1 MKMVIAFIQPFMAPD
16 VVHAL
21 HRVPGLTGA
30 TFTDVKGFGR
40 GRPTDSPTAEVL
52 YGTADKVRI
61 EVVVPEDLEDVVAE
75 AIREAARTGNRGDG
89 KIYVLP
95 VDRAVR
101 IATGEEGNVAV

>member
-40 GRPTDSPTAEVL
+40 GRPTDQPSSEVL
-52 YGTADKVRI
+52 LGTADRVRV
-61 EVVVPEDLEDVVAE
+61 EVVVHEDVEDAVVR
-75 AIREAARTGNRGDG
+75 AIGEAAHTGNRGDG
-89 KIYVLP
+89 KIYVLA

-101 IATGEEGNVAV
+101 IATAEEGDHAV